1 MEIAM
6 KIVMWLDRMFDHLGM
21 NLANYYLKNFC
32 HYK

>member
-6 KIVMWLDRMFDHLGM
+6 KIVRWLDRMFDHLGM
-21 NLANYYLKNFC
+21 KLANYYLKNFC